1 VKTVSLLSLIILPL
15 LFACFP
21 KQPEISL
28 PEIPALPLMQALEQ
42 RRQMF
47 SGLKAMA
54 SVETVRTGRK
64 RSYDTVGIVIK
75 GQQRLRVEAYGP
87 LGQSLVTLVWDGE
100 DALLRLEDGRVVMP
114 GPAGLERMLG
124 VAMDAGELCAVLTGN
139 ISTDVSSKE
148 ARAFQEP
155 DGSFVIEL
163 SAGNLLR
170 RWYVLFSGP
179 GPEQNIRIT
188 TSELYRSGKLVYR
201 ARYEQAEPISRFLM
215 AKIVRIENPGK
226 KVSLTVEYN
235 EMDVNVPLGND
246 AFKLSD
252 GGEAGSK

>member
-1 VKTVSLLSLIILPL
+1 MKTASLLSLIIIPL

-21 KQPEISL
+21 KKPEISL
-28 PEIPALPLMQALEQ
+28 PAVPALPLMQALEQ

-47 SGLKAMA
+47 AGLKAVA

-64 RSYDTVGIVIK
+64 RSYDTVGIVIE

-87 LGQSLVTLVWDGE
+87 LGQSLVTLVWDGA

-139 ISTDVSSKE
+139 IPTAVSSKE

-155 DGSFVIEL
+155 DGSSVIEL
-163 SAGNLLR
+163 SAGDLLR
-170 RWYVLFSGP
+170 RWYVLLSGP
-179 GPEQNIRIT
+179 GPEQSIRIT
-188 TSELYRSGKLVYR
+188 TSELFRSGKLVYR
-201 ARYEQAEPISRFLM
+201 AGYEQAELISRFLM
-215 AKIVRIENPGK
+215 AKIVRIENPSK

-235 EMDVNVPLGND
+235 EMDVNVPLGDD
-246 AFKLSD
+246 AFKLLD